1 MGSVT
6 IGLDVNEKREFT
18 TIAVAEREDREATN
32 GKSGVHHVVR
42 HLERL
47 SEGSYPDVPA
57 RVAEIVNGVP
67 PPTGRFSYL
76 YRLFLYVN
84 VSDVGTPVLD
94 VLEHAGVQAHLMSA
108 FLTHGQERDEDE
120 KEREVRLGR
129 AWLVSRLQALLETG
143 RLHLPQTPEAEALRR
158 ELLEYEN
165 SDDTSGSLVTA
176 LGLAV
181 QVDRRGGVPGKIIRF

>member
-18 TIAVAEREDREATN
+18 TIAVAEREEREATN
-32 GKSGVHHVVR
+32 GKYEVHHVVR

-67 PPTGRFSYL
+67 RPTGKYPPRP
-76 YRLFLYVN
+76 FLYVN
-84 VSDVGTPVLD
+84 VTDVGTPVLD
-94 VLEHAGVQAHLMSA
+94 VLRHPGVQAHLMSA
-108 FLTHGQERDEDE
+108 FLTHDQERNEDE
-120 KEREVRLGR
+120 KDREVRLGR
-129 AWLVSRLQALLETG
+129 AWLVTRLEALLKTG

-165 SDDTSGSLVTA
+165 GDDRSGSLVTA

-181 QVDRRGGVPGKIIRF
+181 QVDQRGARPLKIIRV